1 MSRSR
6 RPAAIAI
13 VLLALPCGRAL
24 ADTSANPA
32 DARGFS
38 ERFVAGRLTLGL
50 RSSWFRLEDT
60 RRYAPDGSLDNGNLD
75 GNFLGSLWGLDAQ
88 NRPIPLPYL
97 EYRVVSRFGVGAAY
111 AQARAKTLDW
121 ADAAQTTTA
130 GDGDLQIRGVSAYV
144 FARGPS
150 WGRLTP
156 YGQIGLEWYWSRFYT
171 LPGWAIPGRHFDAYS
186 TDGWFLALGG
196 DYALGKHLRLDAQ
209 LRHSQTDAVD
219 ARAYLLH
226 NHYRGGAFPMRRD
239 ALGVGVLWAF

>member
-6 RPAAIAI
+6 LTAIAS
-13 VLLALPCGRAL
+13 VLLALPGVRAL
-24 ADTSANPA
+24 ADTSPSGGG
-32 DARGFS
+32 DPGFYQ
-38 ERFVAGRLTLGL
+38 RFVEGRLTLGV
-50 RSSWFRLEDT
+50 RSSFFRLEDT

-88 NRPIPLPYL
+88 QRPIPLPFL
-97 EYRVVSRFGVGAAY
+97 EYRVVSRFGVGTAY
-111 AQARAKTLDW
+111 DQARARTLDW
-121 ADAAQTTTA
+121 ADATQTTTA
-130 GDGDLQIRGVSAYV
+130 GDGDLQIRGLSAYV
-144 FARGPS
+144 FGRGPR

-156 YGQIGLEWYWSRFYT
+156 YGQIGLEWYWSHFYT

-186 TDGWFLALGG
+186 TDGWFFALGG
-196 DYALGKHLRLDAQ
+196 SFALGRHLRLDAQ

-239 ALGVGVLWAF
+239 ALGGGMLWAF